1 MFASRF
7 CLAASSLFIAVGSAA
22 AADVPLQPFH
32 ADYTVSRNGKEMGKA
47 TLDLRNAGNDW
58 EFLSQ
63 THGTSGM
70 AAMLGVDVQEKSTF
84 KWNANKPECLTYS
97 YSQKALKSR
106 TTSITC
112 DWNAKSANVD
122 DNGKSANV
130 ALAAPAMDRHLV
142 ALALMVDLKAGASA
156 LNYPVIEKDQVSD
169 QRYVQSGHETVSLGS
184 TNVDAVKVSR
194 DRGADSKRQTT
205 YWFAPQRGWM
215 PVQIEQIEKNGET
228 ITMRLATAK

>member
-1 MFASRF
+1 MFASRLCF
-7 CLAASSLFIAVGSAA
+7 VATSLFVAGAA
-22 AADVPLQPFH
+22 AAAESPVQPFH

-47 TLDLRNAGNDW
+47 TMDLRNTGNDW

-70 AAMLGVDVQEKSTF
+70 AAMLGVDIQEKSTF
-84 KWNANKPECLTYS
+84 AWKANKPECLTYN

-130 ALAAPAMDRHLV
+130 VLASPAMDRHLV
-142 ALALMVDLKAGASA
+142 ALALMADLKSGSSA
-156 LNYPVIEKDQVSD
+156 LDYPVIDKDQISD
-169 QRYVQSGHETVSLGS
+169 QHYVQAGHETISLGS
-184 TNVDAVKVSR
+184 TNVDAVKVAR
-194 DRGADSKRQTT
+194 DRGADSRRQTT
-205 YWFAPQRGWM
+205 YWFAPQRGWL
-215 PVQIEQIEKNGET
+215 PVQIEQVEKNGET
-228 ITMRLATAK
+228 ITMRLASAK

>member
-1 MFASRF
+1 
-7 CLAASSLFIAVGSAA
+7 
-22 AADVPLQPFH
+22 
-32 ADYTVSRNGKEMGKA
+32 
-47 TLDLRNAGNDW
+47 
-58 EFLSQ
+58 
-63 THGTSGM
+63 
-70 AAMLGVDVQEKSTF
+70 
-84 KWNANKPECLTYS
+84 
-97 YSQKALKSR
+97 
-106 TTSITC
+106 
-112 DWNAKSANVD
+112 
-122 DNGKSANV
+122 
-130 ALAAPAMDRHLV
+130 
-142 ALALMVDLKAGASA
+142 MVDLKAGASA